1 MGAVFFYL
9 PTYQP
14 EGLPGGHS
22 MEPNLGEIKQFELY
36 GLFEGF
42 ALHCIV
48 WGGNL
53 GGGFKTFFFLPLFE
67 ETIQFG
73 EQTYF

>member
-1 MGAVFFYL
+1 MGAGFFHL

-14 EGLPGGHS
+14 ELLPEGHE
-22 MEPNLGEIKQFELY
+22 MGANLGEIKQLELY
-36 GLFEGF
+36 GLFAGF

-53 GGGFKTFFFLPLFE
+53 GGGFKT
-67 ETIQFG
+67 
-73 EQTYF
+73 